1 VSKFLHVK
9 VVTPE
14 RTLFEEDVLEVL
26 IPTVEGQITILP
38 KHTRL
43 VTKLIH
49 GDMIIK
55 TESATKV
62 AAIYGG
68 IAMVEADSKLT
79 IIADSADHLHEL
91 DETEIAEAIKR
102 AQDYKERFALE
113 EAELAKSIGKDSHL
127 VLAETQAEML
137 KNLTKLKVIRKH
149 RSHRNLNIDK

>member
-1 VSKFLHVK
+1 VSKSLHVK

-26 IPTVEGQITILP
+26 IPTVEGQIAILP
-38 KHTRL
+38 EHTRL
-43 VTKLIH
+43 VTKLMH
-49 GDMIIK
+49 GDMLIK
-55 TESATKV
+55 TVSGTKV

-68 IAMVEADSKLT
+68 IAMVESGSKLT

-91 DETEIAEAIKR
+91 NETEISEAIKR

-113 EAELAKSIGKDSHL
+113 EAELAKSIGRDAHL

-149 RSHRNLNIDK
+149 RSHHNVKMDK